1 MPTCACTNPLRP
13 AMESARHALKSA
25 KHKSRHHLDA
35 IKLAAKEFN
44 VDTEYVDLVIRFI
57 RASDL
62 ARVHGIGTA
71 NPCFRAKLDD
81 KVSYT
86 SSVKPNTLS
95 PVWDETWVVK
105 KVPSTATLSVVV
117 RETETGAHVDNDIG
131 VFQTTVSPG
140 AKEVEIIGKHL
151 GQNKGSFWL
160 NIQSYPSAH
169 ISRSLPYTFDGP
181 IHYSRHD
188 SPTMGVLTH
197 LRDTRLYSTWKIYIK
212 GIPRFFGDTV
222 QRWNHDYKAA
232 RAIFKGPTSIAVRSG
247 IVAGHHVLYARTVL
261 NGFGVITSADDVFK
275 LLHGGPRQLSGDGS
289 RAFENRIKPAVY
301 TYVIAKEDETFRFSE
316 TGAAFFVD
324 FASKHALHSN
334 CAKSVVYSGEFHP
347 RPEGGWENL
356 SDCTDDSGVRWELV
370 IDNNSGTYSPNPDLL
385 AKVAQLLE
393 LNFAGI
399 NVVAL
404 AQDDPELK
412 KSRDACREYALTKRG
427 VKPTELEPHV
437 TVGEETLSNRVS
449 ALHKI

>member
-1 MPTCACTNPLRP
+1 MSSHTDRLHAV
-13 AMESARHALKSA
+13 MESAHHALQRVKV
-25 KHKSRHHLDA
+25 KSRNHLDD

-44 VDTEYVDLVIRFI
+44 VDTKYVDLVIRFI
-57 RASDL
+57 GASDL
-62 ARVHGIGTA
+62 ARVHVIGTI

-95 PVWDETWVVK
+95 PVWDETWIVNM
-105 KVPSTATLSVVV
+105 VPSTATLSVVV
-117 RETETGAHVDNDIG
+117 QETETGALDNDVG
-131 VFQTTVSPG
+131 VFQTTVNPG
-140 AKEVEIIGKHL
+140 AKEVEIVGKRL
-151 GQNKGSFWL
+151 GQNKGTFWL
-160 NIQSYPSAH
+160 TIQSSHSAH
-169 ISRSLPYTFDGP
+169 NSRSLPYSFDGP

-188 SPTMGVLTH
+188 SPTMGVLTN

-212 GIPRFFGDTV
+212 GVPQFFGDTM

-232 RAIFKGPTSIAVRSG
+232 QAIFQGPTSIAARSG
-247 IVAGHHVLYARTVL
+247 IMAGHRMLYARTVL
-261 NGFGVITSADDVFK
+261 NGFGVVTSADDVFK
-275 LLHGGPRQLSGDGS
+275 LLQGSSRQSSGDGN

-301 TYVIAKEDETFRFSE
+301 TYVIAKKGETFRFSE

-324 FASKHALHSN
+324 FASKHALHSD
-334 CAKSVVYSGEFHP
+334 CAESVVYSGEFHP
-347 RPEGGWENL
+347 RPEGGWENF

-393 LNFAGI
+393 LNFTGI

-427 VKPTELEPHV
+427 VKATELEPHA
-437 TVGEETLSNRVS
+437 TEGEETLSDRVS
-449 ALHKI
+449 ALKTT